1 MNEFQ
6 EKIRSLSFSR
16 TKIKKVGD
24 YGEQVYHRDG
34 TVSAVVTPRILDVK
48 TEQKTGQGQSG
59 DSGS

>member
-6 EKIRSLSFSR
+6 EKIRSLNFSR

-24 YGEQVYHRDG
+24 FGEQVYHHDG
-34 TVSAVVTPRILDVK
+34 TVSAVVTPRIVDVK
-48 TEQKTGQGQSG
+48 TEKKTDFGQSS